1 MPTGL
6 IMMIAAG
13 MAIATPR
20 TRLRSPVPDA
30 RRRAS
35 SLALAAAPG
44 G

>member
-1 MPTGL
+1 MSTGL
-6 IMMIAAG
+6 IMMITVL
-13 MAIATPR
+13 MAIVMPR

-30 RRRAS
+30 RRRAR